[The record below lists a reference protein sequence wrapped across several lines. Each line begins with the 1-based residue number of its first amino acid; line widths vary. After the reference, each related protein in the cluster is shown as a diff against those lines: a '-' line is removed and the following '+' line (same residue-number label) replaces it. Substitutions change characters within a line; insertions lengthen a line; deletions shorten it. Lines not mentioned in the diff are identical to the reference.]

1 MEVVVR
7 RCAGVVVLLLVS
19 AFDVGAQSAFIA
31 GKVTRDNGDPMG
43 GVAVAVEEL
52 KREVRAAEDGAYRV
66 DNVPPGN
73 YHVSVRA
80 EGYSTRRTEVTV
92 PPQGVM
98 LDLVVELDLHFAE
111 VLSVSPEARAQ
122 FESYQPTSVL
132 AGQDLPLKKARVG
145 ILGFTFKENVPDI
158 RNSKVIDIYSKLRS
172 YGVEPLVH
180 DPLADSQAMLDEYG
194 IAVSGLDG
202 FRELSALIL
211 AVPHSA
217 YAELGPEQLGQM
229 MADGGIFVDVK
240 SKYRPEAL
248 RPDLRYWSL

>member
-80 EGYSTRRTEVTV
+80 EGEE
-92 PPQGVM
+92 
-98 LDLVVELDLHFAE
+98 LVVQAPEAAMSPLVLSELRDRKRQMLAVLTGACCRYCDGPIDWRRSAVAFADGTAGHVGCYEEAE
-111 VLSVSPEARAQ
+111 VARL
-122 FESYQPTSVL
+122 L
-132 AGQDLPLKKARVG
+132 A
-145 ILGFTFKENVPDI
+145 
-158 RNSKVIDIYSKLRS
+158 
-172 YGVEPLVH
+172 
-180 DPLADSQAMLDEYG
+180 
-194 IAVSGLDG
+194 
-202 FRELSALIL
+202 SA
-211 AVPHSA
+211 
-217 YAELGPEQLGQM
+217 
-229 MADGGIFVDVK
+229 K
-240 SKYRPEAL
+240 RAL
-248 RPDLRYWSL
+248 RNIVACSGEGEMVEGSKS